1 MMSEFDLPRVELH
14 KPYGIFSA
22 ALVIISHFS
31 DYVFGQINL
40 GLTELYGVNW
50 KKKLQ
55 DEELLPREFNH
66 RDPQAILKELARNGS
81 SQLRFPLNGK
91 ISRHKL
97 SYFYDGLDD
106 LLGERNAWVHR
117 QLDESLPELKDLANT
132 TSELLSAC
140 SLEFNYNQWIEG
152 LLAMESG
159 AEIQLD
165 SLRLISTTG
174 FSKNPSEEVTSTF
187 PENVD
192 SEIQIGAPV
201 SSRFMTHSYVVE
213 SNGDVSDR
221 NTGVKLSEFNSVYQ
235 IILQSMLSE
244 LKVGSRLRLTQDG
257 HLCSFFEDHWG
268 YLATITPSEWFPNHL
283 K

>member
-1 MMSEFDLPRVELH
+1 MSEFDLPRVELH

-22 ALVIISHFS
+22 ALVIIFHFS
-31 DYVFGQINL
+31 DLVFRQIGL
-40 GLTELYGVNW
+40 GLTELYGLNW

-55 DEELLPREFNH
+55 DEELLPKEFNS

-91 ISRHKL
+91 IPRHKIAF
-97 SYFYDGLDD
+97 FYDGLDD

-117 QLDESLPELKDLANT
+117 QLDESLPELKDLAKT

-140 SLEFNYNQWIEG
+140 SLEFNYNHWIEG
-152 LLAMESG
+152 LLAIENFP
-159 AEIQLD
+159 EDKPD
-165 SLRLISTTG
+165 SLRLIPTSG
-174 FSKNPSEEVTSTF
+174 FPKEPCQEVALLF

-192 SEIQIGAPV
+192 SEIQIGAAV

-213 SNGDVSDR
+213 TNGDVSDR

-235 IILQSMLSE
+235 IKLQSML
-244 LKVGSRLRLTQDG
+244 LDRKVGSRLRLTQDG

-268 YLATITPSEWFPNHL
+268 YLATITPLDWFPNHL